1 MHFAYD
7 QQAWLL
13 GFAAALALFAAVAL
27 WRRYRALRRLADAEA
42 TRPLLLARRWVV
54 PFKTLL
60 LVASATLLGI
70 ALLGPQWG
78 YVPSEA
84 PPARGRDLLI
94 LLDVSRSMLAED
106 VAPNRLARA
115 RADVRDLVA
124 SLEEAGGY
132 RVGLIAFADR
142 AALLCPLTTDYRCFE
157 EELARASLETLRL
170 RGDVGL
176 EGGTQIAAALL
187 RAGQAIDK
195 QNAPYTDVLL
205 ISDGGDMAHE
215 TLAAADDLRKAGIVV
230 HALGLGDRSQGALIP
245 VVGADGRRTFLRYQG
260 ELVRVR
266 LEEPILQAVAQKTG
280 GRYLA
285 AGTGYLPL
293 DRAFREMVADKE
305 SRELAA
311 SVTPPVGIHRYQ
323 AFLALALALLLLET
337 MLGNGR
343 RTVSGVPRRPR
354 YFGWVRRRQ
363 QAATTPA
370 GA

>member
-13 GFAAALALFAAVAL
+13 GFAAAIALCAAVAL
-27 WRRYRALRRLADAEA
+27 WRRYRALQRLADAEA

-78 YVPSEA
+78 FIPSEA

-106 VAPNRLARA
+106 VAPNRLGRA

-142 AALLCPLTTDYRCFE
+142 AALLCPLTTDYRCLE

-170 RGDVGL
+170 RGDVGP

-215 TLAAADDLRKAGIVV
+215 TLAAADDLHKAGIVV
-230 HALGLGDRSQGALIP
+230 HALGLGDRNQGALIP
-245 VVGADGRRTFLRYQG
+245 VAGADGRRTYLRYQG

-293 DRAFREMVADKE
+293 DRAFREIVIDKE

-311 SVTPPVGIHRYQ
+311 RVTPPVGIHRYQ

-337 MLGNGR
+337 ILGNGR

-363 QAATTPA
+363 QAAAAPA